1 MWLEVSADQRQEL
14 LHHAV
19 SLGVLGPLLQMLEQ
33 HPQAD
38 SEEIL
43 VRWQGQAGFE
53 DIQRLAQR
61 KSLLEPAEQQREFVD
76 GVSRILQQRKG
87 RPEVA
92 EIRARAA
99 VNEPQAAVSEVGLP
113 PEQDPFAELGID
125 PDDYSDSEYP
135 L

>member
-1 MWLEVSADQRQEL
+1 
-14 LHHAV
+14 
-19 SLGVLGPLLQMLEQ
+19 MLEQ

-61 KSLLEPAEQQREFVD
+61 KSLLEPADQQKEFAD
-76 GVSRILQQRKG
+76 GVSRIVQQRKG

-99 VNEPQAAVSEVGLP
+99 AIEPPAASNEQSMP
-113 PEQDPFAELGID
+113 PEQDPFAELGTD